1 MENSTIYQEEVSR
14 RNKPSNIKKKKTL
27 DAALEKLNK
36 KRSSCKEDFEGV
48 LRKDDPVRRT
58 PGKTISTT
66 AKTTGYVKGDLPAS
80 KKKKQL
86 PQSTNSAIVKTDKKS
101 TVITREKGGPIT
113 QKQNPRVG
121 QPDGPDDKRTK
132 RGERKLKAIS
142 KLDKKRTQNIK
153 KRLDKTKDA
162 AGNVAKGLVANR
174 KAVGDLGGAYGTS
187 SFKEDRTSNWRSE
200 LSEVAPAL
208 AIPFAVKALATAKA
222 VAPYVATAV
231 GAGGM
236 IHQMSKRK
244 SPGQGN
250 FFPKGS
256 AENPFSNTARAKAAR
271 NKTKSNKE
279 YQNRKSGNEAEARAN
294 AQKGSFDKS
303 IKPSD
308 NPEERS
314 KIRELLK
321 KLNKKNNNLY
331 KDYNNPKP

>member
-1 MENSTIYQEEVSR
+1 
-14 RNKPSNIKKKKTL
+14 
-27 DAALEKLNK
+27 
-36 KRSSCKEDFEGV
+36 
-48 LRKDDPVRRT
+48 
-58 PGKTISTT
+58 TT

-162 AGNVAKGLVANR
+162 VGNVAQGLVANR

-208 AIPFAVKALATAKA
+208 AVPFAVKALATAKA

-256 AENPFSNTARAKAAR
+256 AENPLSNTARAKSAR

-279 YQNRKSGNEAEARAN
+279 YQNRKSGNESEARAN